1 MSNSKARLNVLRII
15 IVVMLAAIVYR
26 LADLQLLNGSAY
38 LEAATNRLT
47 TNVKEKAPRG
57 EILDRY
63 GEPLVTNQVAYDV
76 VLQRAGMDNSE
87 LNNVIYQLVAVLYSE
102 GCDYNDTLPISF
114 NPYSFTFEDENGDG
128 STEDERSAWF
138 ENNKYYKEK
147 KLTADMDAETV
158 LSQYKQIY
166 GISDQFDADTQRR
179 IAGIRYEAELGGFSS
194 VTPFTV
200 ADDVN
205 VNVVAK
211 LKEIQLKGVS
221 ITNDYVRCYAQPGLA
236 THILGRTGKIS
247 AEEYEKLSAEG
258 YGMND
263 TLGKQGIEKSA
274 ESYLR
279 GTDGTTGSIKRV
291 NGKETSVVEDVAPIS
306 GNNVILTIDSKLQNV
321 VEESLNRNIRSIRAK
336 STGKGKDG
344 GDCVSGAVVVLD
356 VRSSDV
362 LAMASC
368 PTYDMS
374 RFNADYNK
382 LIEDDSKPM
391 WNRAVSG
398 LYSPGSTFKPL
409 SAIAALQSGKLSLSE
424 TIHDDGVYKRYQDY
438 QPACWIWT
446 DSRGTQTHGD
456 QNVSQAI
463 ENSCNYFFYEIGY
476 RMGIGTIDDYA
487 TRFGLGE
494 YTGIELDEEAKGAVA
509 SPEYKR
515 EIIKNVTSRDW
526 YDGDTLQAA
535 IGQSYSLFTPVQLAS
550 YVSTIANGGTR
561 YKVHLIKSIRSSMDG
576 TLVKESMPEEI
587 DRIDINPQYLAA
599 VKNGMKKV
607 VDEGSA
613 ASVFTNYAIPIGGK
627 TGTAQVGDGSNN
639 AVFIAYAPFD
649 DPKIAVSVVLEHG
662 VRGVNA
668 AQVAKDIFDYYFGI
682 SNTPAPTETAN
693 AADQAENGLVQ

>member
-1 MSNSKARLNVLRII
+1 
-15 IVVMLAAIVYR
+15 
-26 LADLQLLNGSAY
+26 
-38 LEAATNRLT
+38 
-47 TNVKEKAPRG
+47 
-57 EILDRY
+57 
-63 GEPLVTNQVAYDV
+63 
-76 VLQRAGMDNSE
+76 
-87 LNNVIYQLVAVLYSE
+87 
-102 GCDYNDTLPISF
+102 
-114 NPYSFTFEDENGDG
+114 
-128 STEDERSAWF
+128 
-138 ENNKYYKEK
+138 
-147 KLTADMDAETV
+147 
-158 LSQYKQIY
+158 
-166 GISDQFDADTQRR
+166 
-179 IAGIRYEAELGGFSS
+179 
-194 VTPFTV
+194 
-200 ADDVN
+200 
-205 VNVVAK
+205 
-211 LKEIQLKGVS
+211 
-221 ITNDYVRCYAQPGLA
+221 
-236 THILGRTGKIS
+236 
-247 AEEYEKLSAEG
+247 
-258 YGMND
+258 
-263 TLGKQGIEKSA
+263 
-274 ESYLR
+274 
-279 GTDGTTGSIKRV
+279 
-291 NGKETSVVEDVAPIS
+291 
-306 GNNVILTIDSKLQNV
+306 
-321 VEESLNRNIRSIRAK
+321 
-336 STGKGKDG
+336 
-344 GDCVSGAVVVLD
+344 
-356 VRSSDV
+356 
-362 LAMASC
+362 
-368 PTYDMS
+368 
-374 RFNADYNK
+374 
-382 LIEDDSKPM
+382 M

-509 SPEYKR
+509 SPEYKK

-682 SNTPAPTETAN
+682 NNTPAPTETAN
-693 AADQAENGLVQ
+693 AAAQAENGLVQ